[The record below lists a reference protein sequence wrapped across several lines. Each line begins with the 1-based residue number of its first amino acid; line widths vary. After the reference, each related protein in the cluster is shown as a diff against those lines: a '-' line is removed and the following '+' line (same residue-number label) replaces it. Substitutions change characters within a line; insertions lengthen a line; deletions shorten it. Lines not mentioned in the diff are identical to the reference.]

1 MILIGLTDVYYRNRD
16 TLNRQGEE
24 HYYETDFINQTIADD
39 QHEELWRLTN
49 QVDCHITIMKKF
61 TKRHKLDCIP
71 GEDNLFDNQSHVK
84 IKEYGPKVFR
94 NIRKTYGIKEQDL
107 LKTFIP
113 IKNMEGMFN
122 FKTGGGKS
130 PSFFFFPDNK
140 LLMLKTL
147 KPSEKDI
154 LLQKGF
160 LLQYFKYVMKNPK
173 TLLMK
178 FYGLYSIKIDSM

>member
-39 QHEELWRLTN
+39 QHEELWRFTN

-94 NIRKTYGIKEQDL
+94 SIRKTYGIKEQDL

-178 FYGLYSIKIDSM
+178 FYGLYSIQIDSM